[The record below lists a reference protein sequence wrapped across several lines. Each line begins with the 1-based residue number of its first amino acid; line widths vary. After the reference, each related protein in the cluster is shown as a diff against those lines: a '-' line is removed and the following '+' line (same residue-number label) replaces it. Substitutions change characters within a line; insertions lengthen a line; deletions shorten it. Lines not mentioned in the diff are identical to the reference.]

1 MDTIFYVQRAI
12 IECNCLTDG
21 TGDSSRGA
29 PNFPNSSIP
38 FALKVLNLFQ
48 GAWLKVGHLRGQ
60 KIYTGKMFTES
71 LYLLPLLKGHRLFR
85 GKGNF
90 FCVPKPG
97 FNLHSGDTLA
107 FKT

>member
-12 IECNCLTDG
+12 IDCNCLTDG
-21 TGDSSRGA
+21 TGDSSRGT

-60 KIYTGKMFTES
+60 KICSRKNVYRIFVSVTSIERTS
-71 LYLLPLLKGHRLFR
+71 
-85 GKGNF
+85 
-90 FCVPKPG
+90 
-97 FNLHSGDTLA
+97 SI
-107 FKT
+107 

>member
-12 IECNCLTDG
+12 IDCNCLTDG
-21 TGDSSRGA
+21 TGDSSRGT

-48 GAWLKVGHLRGQ
+48 GAWLKVGQ
-60 KIYTGKMFTES
+60 MFTEC

-85 GKGNF
+85 GKWNF

-97 FNLHSGDTLA
+97 FNLHSGETLA
-107 FKT
+107 FKM